1 MEEAQV
7 PIGDGVK
14 SRIKLVANE
23 KKISIREFERRC
35 GLTNGMVSTIGPQG
49 PTATMLSKIT
59 SAFPELTADW
69 LISGKDAPKTG
80 AKIPGIPLLP
90 FGALAG
96 YMGENNG
103 VQSFTG
109 ETVYFPDF
117 SERGADCAIRVE
129 GDSMIPRY
137 NNGDVLAIRILR
149 DPAFFQWGR
158 CYVISTTQGFIVKRL
173 FPDPSDPDGIIC
185 HSENSEMY
193 PDYKITK
200 SDVLAVA
207 IVVGHAG
214 VE

>member
-1 MEEAQV
+1 MEQLFASEEL
-7 PIGDGVK
+7 K
-14 SRIKLVANE
+14 LRILKFLSE
-23 KKISIREFERRC
+23 KNMSIREFERRC
-35 GLTNGMVSTIGPQG
+35 GLTNGTIRTFGTQG
-49 PTATMLSKIT
+49 PTASVVWRISST
-59 SAFPELTADW
+59 FPELSADW
-69 LISGKDAPKTG
+69 LISGRKAPTSGLKT
-80 AKIPGIPLLP
+80 PGIPLLP

-103 VQSFTG
+103 VQSFNG

-137 NNGDVLAIRILR
+137 NSGDVLAIRILH

-158 CYVISTTQGFIVKRL
+158 CYVISTSQGCIVKRL
-173 FPDPSDPDGIIC
+173 FPDPDDPEGIIC

>member
-1 MEEAQV
+1 MEQLFASEEL
-7 PIGDGVK
+7 K
-14 SRIKLVANE
+14 LRILKFLSE
-23 KKISIREFERRC
+23 KNMSIREFERRC
-35 GLTNGMVSTIGPQG
+35 GLTNGTIRTFGTQG
-49 PTATMLSKIT
+49 PTASVVWRISST
-59 SAFPELTADW
+59 FPELSADW
-69 LISGKDAPKTG
+69 LISGRKAPVSGLKT
-80 AKIPGIPLLP
+80 PGIPLLP

-103 VQSFTG
+103 VQSFNG

-137 NNGDVLAIRILR
+137 NSGDVLAIRILR

-158 CYVISTTQGFIVKRL
+158 CYVISTTQGCIVKRL
-173 FPDPSDPDGIIC
+173 FPDPDDPEGIIC

>member
-1 MEEAQV
+1 MVKGVAGEEVRGRIIAFAEKKNLTISAFEKMCG
-7 PIGDGVK
+7 IGNGTIDKIGSRGPSSNLI
-14 SRIKLVANE
+14 SRIIEVY
-23 KKISIREFERRC
+23 
-35 GLTNGMVSTIGPQG
+35 
-49 PTATMLSKIT
+49 
-59 SAFPELTADW
+59 PELSADW
-69 LISGKDAPKTG
+69 LISGKEAHTG
-80 AKIPGIPLLP
+80 AVKTPGIPLLP

-103 VQSFTG
+103 VQSFNG

-137 NNGDVLAIRILR
+137 NSGDVLAIRILR

-158 CYVISTTQGFIVKRL
+158 CYVISTTQGCIVKRL
-173 FPDPSDPDGIIC
+173 FPDPDDPEGIIC